1 MKTYAEINA
10 KIESKKA
17 VVLTAEEVIDYVE
30 KKGLEQAAV
39 RARELGEKG
48 VIKYEITR
56 LEKEVERK
64 LGLLGNQTYRLLV
77 EKGQSS
83 VSKGTADIKPIITEI
98 QDLEKRIKE
107 KEEALAQ
114 VGQE

>member
-1 MKTYAEINA
+1 MDFMERMRGVMTQGFE
-10 KIESKKA
+10 
-17 VVLTAEEVIDYVE
+17 TT

-39 RARELGEKG
+39 KARELGEKG

-64 LGLLGNQTYRLLV
+64 LALLGTHTYRLLV

-83 VSKGTADIKPIITEI
+83 ISKSTGDIKPLLAEI
-98 QDLEKRIKE
+98 KDLEKRIKE
-107 KEEALAQ
+107 KEKAIAE
-114 VGQE
+114 VGT